1 MSGLGVLL
9 RKELTEAWRT
19 RRLPVVVVL
28 FLVVGVVSPLTARY
42 LPEIL
47 ELSLGDELPIPLPV
61 PTAADAL
68 VQLQK
73 NLGQLG
79 ALAAIA
85 LAMGSVAGELDRG
98 TAALVLAQP
107 ATRSAFLA
115 AKLVAIAIV
124 LAVGMAAA
132 TIVGWI
138 YTAILFEP
146 LPVGGWLAMAVLSWL
161 ALMAWAALTFLA
173 SAATGSTTAAAGI
186 GFVAL
191 VVVNLASIAP
201 ALGQLLPSGL
211 SAPAIEL
218 ATGSSVADPAAAADL
233 GRRDGRAHRGCGPRR
248 PARVPRPRAL
258 TGSTARDGQ
267 ESKTAPVA
275 GAASE

>member
-1 MSGLGVLL
+1 MSGFGILV

-28 FLVVGVVSPLTARY
+28 FLVVGVLSPLTARY

-107 ATRSAFLA
+107 ATRGAFLA
-115 AKLVAIAIV
+115 AKVVAIAIV

-132 TIVGWI
+132 TVVGWI

-146 LPVGGWLAMAVLSWL
+146 LPIGGWLGMALLSWL
-161 ALMAWAALTFLA
+161 ALMAWASLTFLA
-173 SAATGSTTAAAGI
+173 SAATGSTTAAAGL

-191 VVVNLASIAP
+191 VVVNLASIVP
-201 ALGQLLPSGL
+201 ALGRLLPSGL
-211 SAPAIEL
+211 TAPAIEL
-218 ATGSSVADPAAAADL
+218 ASGSSVADPAAAVTSVIGTVVLVAAAVVGAQL
-233 GRRDGRAHRGCGPRR
+233 AFRGRE
-248 PARVPRPRAL
+248 L
-258 TGSTARDGQ
+258 
-267 ESKTAPVA
+267 
-275 GAASE
+275 

>member
-1 MSGLGVLL
+1 MIGLGVLV

-47 ELSLGDELPIPLPV
+47 ELSLGDDLSIPLPV

-68 VQLQK
+68 AQLQK

-107 ATRSAFLA
+107 ATRAAFLA
-115 AKLVAIAIV
+115 AKVIAIAIV
-124 LAVGMAAA
+124 LALGMAGA

-191 VVVNLASIAP
+191 VIVNLASIVP
-201 ALGQLLPSGL
+201 ALGRLLPSGL
-211 SAPAIEL
+211 STPAIEL
-218 ATGSSVADPAAAADL
+218 ATGSGVAEPASAVTSVVGTVVL
-233 GRRDGRAHRGCGPRR
+233 I
-248 PARVPRPRAL
+248 
-258 TGSTARDGQ
+258 
-267 ESKTAPVA
+267 
-275 GAASE
+275 GAAVVGAQLAFHGREL

>member
-1 MSGLGVLL
+1 MTGLAVLV

-47 ELSLGDELPIPLPV
+47 ELSLGDDLSIPLPV

-68 VQLQK
+68 SQLQK

-107 ATRSAFLA
+107 ATRAAFLA
-115 AKLVAIAIV
+115 AKVIAIAVV
-124 LAVGMAAA
+124 LALGMAGA

-191 VVVNLASIAP
+191 VIVNLASIVP
-201 ALGQLLPSGL
+201 ALGRLLPSGL
-211 SAPAIEL
+211 TTPAIEL
-218 ATGSSVADPAAAADL
+218 ATGSGVAEPASAVTSVVGTVVL
-233 GRRDGRAHRGCGPRR
+233 I
-248 PARVPRPRAL
+248 
-258 TGSTARDGQ
+258 
-267 ESKTAPVA
+267 
-275 GAASE
+275 GAAVVGAQLAFRGREL